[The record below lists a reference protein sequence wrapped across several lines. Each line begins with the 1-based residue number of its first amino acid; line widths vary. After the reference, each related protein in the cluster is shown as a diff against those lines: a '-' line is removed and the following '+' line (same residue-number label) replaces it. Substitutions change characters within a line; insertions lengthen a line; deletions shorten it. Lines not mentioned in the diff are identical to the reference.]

1 MRKIVFLS
9 VIILVQGAC
18 QQSATS
24 LVAVSS
30 NLDSYANTRLHWGDP
45 VSIEME
51 TTNHDS
57 IQLQLNGKKVAASN
71 VTLGKENSVL
81 GKNTLK
87 LTVFTGAENTVR
99 EVSLLIV
106 SSQKP
111 QRKSYSIINTYKH
124 DASYFTEGFY
134 YEDGMLYE
142 GTGLNGKSKLV
153 TYNLASAKI
162 ENSMDLDAQFFGE
175 GIAVVGDSIF
185 QLTYK
190 AQKAFI
196 YNRTTF
202 EKVGEFNVPFSA
214 EGWGLCYDGKS
225 LIMSNGSHFVYYIN
239 PKDFTYTGS
248 LQVVDDKGIHGKL
261 NELEYHNGKIYANVW
276 YEKEIVVI
284 NSQTGAVE
292 EVISLDNIPSKNFQQ
307 GVANGIAIIDG
318 NLLITGKNWTET
330 YELQVNDL

>member
-1 MRKIVFLS
+1 MRNIALLSIVLFL
-9 VIILVQGAC
+9 LGAC

-30 NLDSYANTRLHWGDP
+30 NLDSYANKKMQWGDP
-45 VSIEME
+45 VSIKME

-57 IQLQLNGKKVAASN
+57 IQLQLNGKKVAGSN
-71 VTLGKENSVL
+71 MTLSKENSVL

-87 LTVFTGAENTVR
+87 LTVFTGAENTTR

-111 QRKSYSIINTYKH
+111 QSKSYSIINSYKH

-134 YEDGMLYE
+134 YEDGLVYE

-153 TYNLASAKI
+153 AYNLASATV
-162 ENSMDLDAQFFGE
+162 ENSIDIDAQFFGE

-202 EKVGEFNVPFSA
+202 EKLGEFNVPFSA
-214 EGWGLCYDGKS
+214 EGWGLCYDGKN
-225 LIMSNGSHFVYYIN
+225 LIMSNGSHFLYYIN

-248 LQVVDDKGIHGKL
+248 LQVVDDKGIRGKL
-261 NELEYHNGKIYANVW
+261 NELEYYNGKIYANVW

-292 EVISLDNIPSKNFQQ
+292 EVISLENIPSKNFQQ
-307 GVANGIAIIDG
+307 GVANGIAIKDG
-318 NLLITGKNWTET
+318 NFLITGKNWTDT
-330 YELQVNDL
+330 YELQVNAL